1 MIECQRKQQSLNLL
15 SLKQIHNINISSTPY
30 RTLNTSRGIIR
41 YRDEDFDNLS
51 DEEIC
56 KELAP
61 PGVIHVKR
69 FITKRNGQLVNLNTF
84 LITFNFPNILSS
96 IRMGLYNVKV
106 SPYVPNPIRCFKCQK
121 FGHGKGQCK
130 GKLKCFKCG
139 EEDHEGFDCKNNPKC
154 SNCGQP
160 HMASSKD
167 CQHFIREKEIQKIKS
182 ETNISYPEARRFVSA
197 TNDSP
202 TQKSYASVA
211 KRVFNSVETQTMF
224 TWIENTEKST

>member
-1 MIECQRKQQSLNLL
+1 MCCSKKNFCPKQKTITPRRKLNGR
-15 SLKQIHNINISSTPY
+15 SLKQNQNIPISSTLH

-41 YRDEDFDNLS
+41 YRDEDLDNLS

-61 PGVIHVKR
+61 RGVIHVKR
-69 FITKRNGQLVNLNTF
+69 FITKRNGQLVKLNTF

-106 SPYVPNPIRCFKCQK
+106 SPYVLNPIRCFKCQK

-139 EEDHEGFDCKNNPKC
+139 DEDHEG
-154 SNCGQP
+154 SNCGNEITTQGNTVVLNI
-160 HMASSKD
+160 A
-167 CQHFIREKEIQKIKS
+167 EKLL
-182 ETNISYPEARRFVSA
+182 AGH
-197 TNDSP
+197 
-202 TQKSYASVA
+202 
-211 KRVFNSVETQTMF
+211 
-224 TWIENTEKST
+224 

>member
-1 MIECQRKQQSLNLL
+1 M
-15 SLKQIHNINISSTPY
+15 
-30 RTLNTSRGIIR
+30 R
-41 YRDEDFDNLS
+41 YRDEDLDNLS

-61 PGVIHVKR
+61 RGVIHVKR
-69 FITKRNGQLVNLNTF
+69 FITKRNGQLVKLNSF

-154 SNCGQP
+154 SNCGQLR
-160 HMASSKD
+160 MASSKD

-182 ETNISYPEARRFVSA
+182 EKKYCIP
-197 TNDSP
+197 
-202 TQKSYASVA
+202 
-211 KRVFNSVETQTMF
+211 
-224 TWIENTEKST
+224 